1 MCGKGVHPLQGSR
14 VGLELEVNSFITT
27 ILCDSVIAIDGKETY
42 KKTIILVVIWR
53 HLVTIY
59 EQLAI
64 KTSS

>member
-14 VGLELEVNSFITT
+14 GGLELEVNSFITT